1 MAQDKDTARPAAP
14 ARKTALGQPAPLP
27 LAERR
32 RLSLPARA
40 PATQPQIFSDFAMI

>member
-1 MAQDKDTARPAAP
+1 MPQDTDTARPAAP
-14 ARKTALGQPAPLP
+14 ARKTPHGPAQPLP

-40 PATQPQIFSDFAMI
+40 PATQPQIFTDFAMI